1 MAKAAADSEEVKK
14 KAQTPQE
21 YLQETLDAMTHGQRL
36 EWLDANAHR
45 VDEEEY
51 RAPLTPEELDDV
63 KGKVTLLASKLQA
76 LEDKKKAFMDELN
89 MELKPMKADFEVA
102 VREARQEERLARGKV
117 WTLPDADSKT
127 TFRVAEGNVIIHVRP
142 IRREELDG
150 NLFGSGIRIVKR

>member
-1 MAKAAADSEEVKK
+1 MANKAENKDVEK

-21 YLQETLDAMTHGQRL
+21 FLQETLDAMTHGQRL
-36 EWLDANAHR
+36 EWLDANAHA
-45 VDEEEY
+45 VTEEEY
-51 RAPLTPEELDDV
+51 RAPLTPEELDEV
-63 KGKVTLLASKLQA
+63 KGRVTTLASRLQA

-89 MELKPMKADFEVA
+89 TELKPMKADFEIA

-127 TFRVAEGNVIIHVRP
+127 TFRVAEGNVIIQSRP

-150 NLFGSGIRIVKR
+150 NLFGAGIRVVKRA